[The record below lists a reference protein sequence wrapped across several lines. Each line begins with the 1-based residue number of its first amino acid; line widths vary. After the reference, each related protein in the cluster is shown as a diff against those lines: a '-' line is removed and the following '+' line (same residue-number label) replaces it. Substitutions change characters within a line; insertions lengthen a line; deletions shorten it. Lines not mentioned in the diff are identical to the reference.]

1 MGVLD
6 GPVLGCW
13 NVSCG
18 PTGISV
24 VPVSAHVRG
33 LAARFDGER
42 HREHVLA
49 IDVLNV
55 LVPRETGSDERD
67 DVDLRMTV
75 ARERRV
81 DRGDGRYA
89 RRNDGV
95 HANAGF
101 AERDDV
107 VA

>member
-1 MGVLD
+1 VRADRDQRRARVG
-6 GPVLGCW
+6 
-13 NVSCG
+13 
-18 PTGISV
+18 
-24 VPVSAHVRG
+24 HVRG

-49 IDVLNV
+49 VHFLDV

-67 DVDLRMTV
+67 DVDLRMTD

-81 DRGDGRYA
+81 DRGDRRYA
-89 RRNDGV
+89 GCDDGV
-95 HANAGF
+95 YPDAGF